1 LAPKLI
7 PFSYLP
13 TINNIDPKIFT
24 FGGNF
29 CASIASFNKD
39 EVIELNKDN
48 ITFTIFYNKFK
59 RKLFNYVLKMT
70 GNKMVTEDIIQN
82 LFLKFFEN
90 ISLIRNEESIPFWLF
105 KTARNEVF
113 IYFRSVKRE
122 FQSIDFDD
130 TEEFDIESDDRI
142 DEIYEVKEVSLL
154 LQKELDLL
162 HPVQK
167 EIFILKEYGNLS
179 YKEIAE
185 LLNIDENLVKS
196 RLFKTRRK
204 LISKLSKL
212 LK

>member
-1 LAPKLI
+1 
-7 PFSYLP
+7 
-13 TINNIDPKIFT
+13 
-24 FGGNF
+24 
-29 CASIASFNKD
+29 
-39 EVIELNKDN
+39 
-48 ITFTIFYNKFK
+48 
-59 RKLFNYVLKMT
+59 
-70 GNKMVTEDIIQN
+70 MVTEDIIQN

>member
-1 LAPKLI
+1 
-7 PFSYLP
+7 
-13 TINNIDPKIFT
+13 
-24 FGGNF
+24 
-29 CASIASFNKD
+29 
-39 EVIELNKDN
+39 
-48 ITFTIFYNKFK
+48 
-59 RKLFNYVLKMT
+59 
-70 GNKMVTEDIIQN
+70 MVTEDIIQN

-179 YKEIAE
+179 YKEIAG
-185 LLNIDENLVKS
+185 LLNLDENLV
-196 RLFKTRRK
+196 
-204 LISKLSKL
+204 
-212 LK
+212 

>member
-1 LAPKLI
+1 
-7 PFSYLP
+7 
-13 TINNIDPKIFT
+13 
-24 FGGNF
+24 
-29 CASIASFNKD
+29 
-39 EVIELNKDN
+39 
-48 ITFTIFYNKFK
+48 
-59 RKLFNYVLKMT
+59 MT

-130 TEEFDIESDDRI
+130 TDEFDIESENRI
-142 DEIYEVKEVSLL
+142 DEIYEVKELSLL
-154 LQKELDLL
+154 LNSELELL
-162 HPVQK
+162 PPEQK
-167 EIFILKEYGNLS
+167 EIFVMKEFGNLS

-185 LLNIDENLVKS
+185 LLNIEENLVKS

-204 LISKLSKL
+204 LINKLSKL